1 MSRLESVLE
10 GDPLDA
16 TLARLRALDAA
27 VSESPTGGLSLDP
40 ASPGRRATKAHDLLL
55 ALEDAPLDERVVLGA
70 ALAEVGESMLRAFP
84 LNLFWDM
91 DGVLAELRR
100 ASRVSLDEAR
110 ALAAALAELMA
121 LFGRDSPIQFQYVHD
136 FVYGFDWAEWVRRE
150 PEGRKSVRP
159 FDARYVARTHQRGLE
174 LLELIEANDTKYPAL
189 PKGEF
194 RNPFS
199 FSRTPQQER
208 RLFEALAAAGAI
220 PNPAWSCD
228 AEPRWARDYDAE
240 REAIATELG
249 LVVPAR

>member
-1 MSRLESVLE
+1 MSRPGSVCAE
-10 GDPLDA
+10 DA
-16 TLARLRALDAA
+16 LAPTLARLQALDAA
-27 VSESPTGGLSLDP
+27 VSRSPSGGLSLDP
-40 ASPGRRATKAHDLLL
+40 TSPGRRATTAHGLLL
-55 ALEDAPLDERVVLGA
+55 ALTDAPLEERLTLGA
-70 ALAEVGESMLRAFP
+70 ALADVGESMLRAFP

-91 DGVLAELRR
+91 DGVFAELRR
-100 ASRVSLDEAR
+100 ASRVSLDDAR

-150 PEGRKSVRP
+150 PSKREGVRP
-159 FDARYVARTHQRGLE
+159 FDARYVARTHQRGIE
-174 LLELIEANDTKYPAL
+174 LLALIEADDDKYPTL

-228 AEPRWARDYDAE
+228 EEPCWARDFDAE
-240 REAIATELG
+240 RETIAAELG
-249 LVVPAR
+249 LVRTAR